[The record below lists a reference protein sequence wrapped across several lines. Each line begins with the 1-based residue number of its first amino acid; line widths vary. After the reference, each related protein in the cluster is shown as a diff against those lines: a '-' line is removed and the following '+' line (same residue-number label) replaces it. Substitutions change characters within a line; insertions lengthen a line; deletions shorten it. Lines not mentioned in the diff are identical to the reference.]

1 MKRILIAATD
11 AKEVESMMAEI
22 GQNDALST
30 TDSAKFLK
38 LDADKIE
45 KAKKMKLPGKW
56 MSSRDILRNVVEQ
69 MGR

>member
-1 MKRILIAATD
+1 VKRILIAATD